1 MERAYLIPGKAG
13 WDVRR
18 PVNAVAGLLL
28 RKRVM
33 ASYDT
38 ILIVAGVVALVATY
52 LRIVH
57 SFISKAEDP

>member
-1 MERAYLIPGKAG
+1 
-13 WDVRR
+13 
-18 PVNAVAGLLL
+18 
-28 RKRVM
+28 M

-57 SFISKAEDP
+57 SFISKAEDS